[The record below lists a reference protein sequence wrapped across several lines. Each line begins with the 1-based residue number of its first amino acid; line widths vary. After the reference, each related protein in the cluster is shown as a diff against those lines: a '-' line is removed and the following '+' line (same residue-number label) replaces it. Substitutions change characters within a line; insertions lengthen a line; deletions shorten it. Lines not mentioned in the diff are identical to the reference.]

1 MKLICTFFI
10 LSFKERIL
18 RLNMEE
24 LFEFFQGSIAQD
36 FGYDDD
42 RVIESLQEA
51 MEELKRAKLDIPPGG
66 DNPPERPTRPFGVFE
81 PPTIEDLIS
90 RMSVPAIN
98 SDEDYRAQTLRRNR
112 PSIPADGGR
121 VFVPSPMMQRLSR
134 LSSSAELS
142 LLEEGSELLG
152 DETSSR
158 ASGHDCHSSQTS
170 VADDMSD
177 IGSVS
182 FQGDAF
188 GSNMFVPSLPR
199 SEHDSGTVENVAAHD
214 SAISANGKVASR
226 RQVSE
231 YEKQLDE
238 ALESMELES
247 WDLLYKKLQEAK
259 TVSVP
264 PDAATVDNGQNPD
277 ASSSLVTNPSKT
289 LAESSSV
296 EESSQVKSST
306 DAASVPNLVV
316 NTPLSV
322 ENVEAAGNISTVAE
336 VLKIDTG
343 TGARTESQANAESKV
358 ADIVEP
364 AINEGATD
372 MVDGSNNPIIEENT
386 GSTIKEAIAKSILQ
400 ENCVTNYEKIVQNTT
415 QDSNVSE
422 ETDSLEKA
430 KHVTDEDVE
439 IKHDRNVEDTT
450 RRPETKSNEN
460 VKTRLPVKLRIKF
473 LETKETS
480 RQENS
485 ENRSQDAAKTDDQ
498 EIVTTKNQD
507 SVRIWKQENGE
518 NGSVEGWKTKSNEK
532 SYPDPVLHLPESPVV
547 QKQRSRLPISQ
558 SVQRLIPMVHPKPG
572 YKQPNSPN
580 LLPKVPPKP
589 TNPLSPKTA
598 KPTQPNDEVTLIPNQ
613 HLTPNSP
620 KVEKTK
626 DGVLSWR
633 GSKKRPPTVPK
644 KNFGYVRSPVAT
656 QLPIL
661 HVSRTATPP
670 TFADGCR
677 DAATDQS
684 PFAYSVSG
692 SVFYAD
698 PCCTTPATGTDPQT
712 ATVRGASNNSAA
724 GSVPKTSYR

>member
-1 MKLICTFFI
+1 
-10 LSFKERIL
+10 
-18 RLNMEE
+18 MEE

-98 SDEDYRAQTLRRNR
+98 SDEDYRAQTLKRNR

-121 VFVPSPMMQRLSR
+121 VFVPSPMMHRLSR
-134 LSSSAELS
+134 LSSSPELTS

-152 DETSSR
+152 DEASSR

-182 FQGDAF
+182 CQGDAF

-199 SEHDSGTVENVAAHD
+199 SEHDSGTVENVTAHD
-214 SAISANGKVASR
+214 SAISANGNVASR

-247 WDLLYKKLQEAK
+247 WDLLYKKLQDAK
-259 TVSVP
+259 SVSVP
-264 PDAATVDNGQNPD
+264 PDAATVDNDQNAD
-277 ASSSLVTNPSKT
+277 ASSSLVTNTSKT

-306 DAASVPNLVV
+306 DAASVPNLMVS
-316 NTPLSV
+316 TSLSV
-322 ENVEAAGNISTVAE
+322 ENVEAAGNVNTDAE
-336 VLKIDTG
+336 VLKSDKETG
-343 TGARTESQANAESKV
+343 TGSESQSNSESKP

-364 AINEGATD
+364 VINERATG
-372 MVDGSNNPIIEENT
+372 MVDGSNKPVVEKNTGNTIIE
-386 GSTIKEAIAKSILQ
+386 AVAKSVLQ
-400 ENCVTNYEKIVQNTT
+400 ENCVAEYEKIVQSTT
-415 QDSNVSE
+415 QDSTVSE
-422 ETDSLEKA
+422 ETDSPVKA
-430 KHVTDEDVE
+430 NHVTDEVVE

-450 RRPETKSNEN
+450 RRLETKSNEN
-460 VKTRLPVKLRIKF
+460 VKTKLPIKLRTKF
-473 LETKETS
+473 FETKETS
-480 RQENS
+480 RQEKS
-485 ENRSQDAAKTDDQ
+485 ENKSLDAAKTDDQ
-498 EIVTTKNQD
+498 ENVKTKNQD

-532 SYPDPVLHLPESPVV
+532 SYPDPVLHLPESPLI

-558 SVQRLIPMVHPKPG
+558 SVQRLIPSVHPNPG
-572 YKQPNSPN
+572 YKQQNSPN

-598 KPTQPNDEVTLIPNQ
+598 KPTQPNDDVTLIPNQ

-620 KVEKTK
+620 KVETTK

-656 QLPIL
+656 HLPML

-677 DAATDQS
+677 DPANDQS

-698 PCCTTPATGTDPQT
+698 SCCTTPATSTDPQT
-712 ATVRGASNNSAA
+712 ATVGGASNSSAA